1 MSPLLSIIIP
11 TKNRQYTAVFAVAS
25 VLDIESDDIEVVIQ
39 DCSDDN
45 SLEDLLRLKFKDD
58 PRIKYFFSD
67 SEPSLTDNWNLAI
80 GNASGKFIC
89 GIGDDD
95 AVMPVC
101 FEIAK
106 WMAQNNVDAV
116 LGALVVY
123 IWKDAYLKSFSN
135 GKISFSNDYSGDI
148 FEVDIQKEFLKKA
161 INCGFGY
168 TDNLPNLY
176 HGIVRKELLQK
187 HKQACGHYLSSTS
200 FDVYNSFV
208 LAAYTHNFYYIDI
221 PITVRGVSG
230 KSNTNRI
237 NLNKSEAHFK
247 EFKNVEIPETLPYI
261 LNAEV
266 SIAESTIAALGDIN
280 RFDLIEQMN
289 LAIVYSKIASSDL
302 LNVSSH
308 YRKYIIVN
316 KGVYKESSFFYY
328 FFKFFRNNLKHKFL
342 NFMLNGINKII
353 PSMNNLMEKIS
364 SKRKVTAPDIL
375 KANQILIDYLNN
387 NNVVIKYKDE
397 IKDLPERKM
406 LWE

>member
-45 SLEDLLRLKFKDD
+45 SLEDLLRLKFEND

-67 SEPSLTDNWNLAI
+67 SKPSLTDNWNLAI

-116 LGALVVY
+116 SGALVVY

-176 HGIVRKELLQK
+176 HGILRKELLQK

-200 FDVYNSFV
+200 FDVYNAFV

-230 KSNTNRI
+230 KSNTSRI
-237 NLNKSEAHFK
+237 NSNKSEAHFK

-261 LNAEV
+261 LNVEV
-266 SIAESTIAALGDIN
+266 SIAESTIVALGDIN
-280 RFDLIEQMN
+280 RFDLIEKMN
-289 LAIVYSKIASSDL
+289 LAVVYSKIASSDL
-302 LNVSSH
+302 LNVSSL

-342 NFMLNGINKII
+342 NFMLKGINKII
-353 PSMNNLMEKIS
+353 PSMNSLVEKVT